1 MEEKLAILFPD
12 QTYFL
17 SKQKSGGKKK
27 PKNNYDIKNKSSSG
41 WLDFSLLMSNIIS
54 FVCS

>member
-27 PKNNYDIKNKSSSG
+27 TKK
-41 WLDFSLLMSNIIS
+41 
-54 FVCS
+54 

>member
-27 PKNNYDIKNKSSSG
+27 KTKNNYDIKNKSSSG
-41 WLDFSLLMSNIIS
+41 
-54 FVCS
+54 

>member
-27 PKNNYDIKNKSSSG
+27 TKNNYDIKNKSSSG
-41 WLDFSLLMSNIIS
+41 
-54 FVCS
+54 